1 MNNGPSRAGLASPAV
16 IRRIVRGLGKTLIS
30 VGVLILLFVVYQLWG
45 TGLTHEREQK
55 SLRAQFARQLAAP
68 AAADPAPAPETPTT
82 GVTSTTVAA
91 PLVEGDAA
99 AVINIPRI
107 GLDEVVV
114 EGVGVEELKKGVGH
128 YPDTK
133 MPGEK
138 GNAALAGHRT
148 TYGHPFNR
156 LDELNNGDE
165 ISLTTRAG
173 TFRYA
178 VSEKKVVTPESVEV
192 LDDTPD
198 NRLTLTTCH
207 PKYSAEQ
214 RLIIVALLQGPPI
227 DEPVAPAGTAPTTAP
242 GPSRSSELAAGIDR
256 PGLSGAGAANRP
268 AIAWGIIAA
277 SIWLAAWAV
286 GRWSGRRW
294 TAYIV
299 GAPIFFVALFVFFE
313 NVARL
318 LPANV

>member
-1 MNNGPSRAGLASPAV
+1 M
-16 IRRIVRGLGKTLIS
+16 GKTLIS

-45 TGLTHEREQK
+45 TGLTHDREQK

-68 AAADPAPAPETPTT
+68 AATEPAPGPTETPTS
-82 GVTSTTVAA
+82 GATSTTVAA
-91 PLVEGDAA
+91 APLVQGDAA
-99 AVINIPRI
+99 AVIVIPRI

-114 EGVGVEELKKGVGH
+114 EGVGVEDLKKGVGH

-156 LDELNNGDE
+156 LDELNDGDE

-192 LDDTPD
+192 LDPSPD

-214 RLIIVALLQGPPI
+214 RLIIVALLQGAPI
-227 DEPVAPAGTAPTTAP
+227 DEPVVPAGTASPTTTAP
-242 GPSRSSELAAGIDR
+242 SRSGELAAGIDR

-277 SIWLAAWAV
+277 SIWLAAWAI

-294 TAYIV
+294 AAYIV
-299 GAPIFFVALFVFFE
+299 GAPIFFIALFVFFE

>member
-1 MNNGPSRAGLASPAV
+1 V
-16 IRRIVRGLGKTLIS
+16 IRRVVRGIGKTLIS

-45 TGLTHEREQK
+45 TGLTHDREQK
-55 SLRAQFARQLAAP
+55 NLRSEFARQLAGP
-68 AAADPAPAPETPTT
+68 AAGDPTTTTPATPGPAPTT
-82 GVTSTTVAA
+82 TLPAA
-91 PLVEGDAA
+91 LANGDAA
-99 AVINIPRI
+99 AVINIPKI

-133 MPGEK
+133 MPGET

-156 LDELNNGDE
+156 IDELSMGDE
-165 ISLTTRAG
+165 ISITTKAG
-173 TFRYA
+173 TFHYS
-178 VSEKKVVTPESVEV
+178 VMEKKVVTPESVEV
-192 LDDTPD
+192 LNDTPD

-214 RLIIVALLQGPPI
+214 RLIVVAQLMGPPVNV
-227 DEPVAPAGTAPTTAP
+227 PVAPAGTTPTTAP
-242 GPSRSSELAAGIDR
+242 PRSHELAAGAER
-256 PGLSGAGAANRP
+256 AGLSGAGAANRP
-268 AIAWGIIAA
+268 AIAWAIIAA
-277 SIWLAAWAV
+277 CIWLAAWAV

-294 TAYIV
+294 TAYII
-299 GAPIFFVALFVFFE
+299 GTPIFLVALFVFFE